1 VERLKMAGNG
11 LQDHNAGWQI
21 GSNFPKI
28 WVRILSELGHFDA
41 ELLMSEIIQS
51 IFAERICLNFFQGF
65 FNGIFYL

>member
-1 VERLKMAGNG
+1 MAGNG
-11 LQDHNAGWQI
+11 LQDHYDGRKI
-21 GSNFPKI
+21 GSKFHNL
-28 WVRILSELGHFDA
+28 WVRIFAQVGHFDA